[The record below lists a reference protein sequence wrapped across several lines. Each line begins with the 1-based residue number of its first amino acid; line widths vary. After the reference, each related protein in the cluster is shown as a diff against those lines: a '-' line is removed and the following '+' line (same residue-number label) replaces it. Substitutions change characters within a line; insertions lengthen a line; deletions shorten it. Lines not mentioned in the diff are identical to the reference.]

1 MPFHRPI
8 PDDKPPLKGAGA
20 LAGYVA
26 AEKMMQIAF
35 VLPAAVVIGLAL
47 GMWADHLLHQKWIV
61 IVGIVFGSAA
71 GLVYVIRMA
80 LNAEKASRSGNDN
93 QNGIGKGSTDDHL

>member
-8 PDDKPPLKGAGA
+8 PDDKPPSKGSGA

-35 VLPAAVVIGLAL
+35 VLPAAVVVGLAL
-47 GMWADHLLHQKWIV
+47 GIWADHVLHQKWIA
-61 IVGIVFGSAA
+61 IVGIVLGSVA

-80 LNAEKASRSGNDN
+80 LNTEKASRSGNDN
-93 QNGIGKGSTDDHL
+93 QNKTGK